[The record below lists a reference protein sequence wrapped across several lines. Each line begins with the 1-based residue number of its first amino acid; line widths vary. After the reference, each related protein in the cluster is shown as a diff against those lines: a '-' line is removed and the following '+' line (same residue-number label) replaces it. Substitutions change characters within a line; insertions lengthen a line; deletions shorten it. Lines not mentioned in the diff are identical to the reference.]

1 MNEDEKFM
9 LDIYYCLLKS
19 LYLFNDNLDIVSDV
33 FEFIGNK
40 DLTKKFFT
48 DYEKTLDFSQCN

>member
-19 LYLFNDNLDIVSDV
+19 LYLFNNNLDIVSEV
-33 FEFIGNK
+33 FDFLGNK
-40 DLTKKFFT
+40 DLTKKYFS
-48 DYEKTLDFSQCN
+48 DYEKILDISQCK

>member
-19 LYLFNDNLDIVSDV
+19 LFLFNNNLDIVSEV
-33 FEFIGNK
+33 FDFLGNK
-40 DLTKKFFT
+40 DLTKKYFSEH
-48 DYEKTLDFSQCN
+48 EKILDISQCK